1 MSDDVT
7 PENTQPVAPTP
18 LPKRGGGAPMGLLIG
33 VLVLAVLGIGGVVAI
48 IFAVTSSRNT
58 LEQAAIQA
66 TVQAFST
73 ATNTPIPTVVAGPTS
88 TLVSLP
94 TESSVVS
101 LPPTATLEPI
111 GVTVQPTEA
120 LPTPIPPTATS
131 APVQATTAPQ
141 QPTAAPQ
148 QPTVIPPTATP
159 EPPTETPAA
168 PVSSG
173 RVVGSLQMCVS
184 KPSYAANIENIC
196 VIETIQNPGNTPITY
211 GIIGVR
217 AENLS
222 GGNSVFHTSWRGD
235 LAIDAGCTGPTDRCG
250 GPWQDNLTL
259 EAGTYNLTLSIC
271 YSTINTCL
279 NGGDWET
286 LTAPI
291 QIQVINWTPSP

>member
-1 MSDDVT
+1 MSDVN
-7 PENTQPVAPTP
+7 PENTQPVAATP
-18 LPKRGGGAPMGLLIG
+18 PPKQGGGAPVGLLIG

-48 IFAVTSSRNT
+48 IFAVTSSRGA

-94 TESSVVS
+94 TDSSVVS

-111 GVTVQPTEA
+111 GVTVQATEA
-120 LPTPIPPTATS
+120 LPTPLPPAATSAVALPTATTGLLPS
-131 APVQATTAPQ
+131 ATP
-141 QPTAAPQ
+141 
-148 QPTVIPPTATP
+148 TP

-173 RVVGSLQMCVS
+173 RVVGSLRMCES
-184 KPSYAANIENIC
+184 KPSYAATIENIC
-196 VIETIQNPGNTPITY
+196 VVETIRNPGSTAVTY

-235 LAIDAGCTGPTDRCG
+235 LALDAGCTGPTDRCG
-250 GPWQDNLTL
+250 GPWQDNLSL
-259 EAGTYNLTLSIC
+259 GAGTYNLTLSIC
-271 YSTINTCL
+271 YSTISTCL

-291 QIQVINWTPSP
+291 QIQVISWTPSP